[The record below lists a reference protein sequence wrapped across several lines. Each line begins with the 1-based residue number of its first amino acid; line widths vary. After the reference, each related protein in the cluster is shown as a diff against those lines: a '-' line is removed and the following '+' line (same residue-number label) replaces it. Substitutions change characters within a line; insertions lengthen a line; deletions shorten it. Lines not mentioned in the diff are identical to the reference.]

1 MKEKNVKFNHLEV
14 FKVSLNIVYITSMMY
29 VFGIAI
35 TTIIQ
40 HWQKSSQ
47 FHLFPR
53 KSNMNE

>member
-40 HWQKSSQ
+40 HW
-47 FHLFPR
+47 
-53 KSNMNE
+53 